1 MAFCNSCGATLDPA
15 TKFCN
20 KCGAPNVAQV
30 PTPSTI
36 PVAASSVSQ
45 SGSGQSSGALKII
58 LIVAAVIVAVGVL
71 GMATLGIITWRIAK
85 SSHVRQEGDHVK
97 VETPF
102 GTVEST
108 KDPEAA
114 VRNLGV
120 ELYPG
125 AQVMKSGAASANFGG
140 VRTASANF
148 ETSDSLDK
156 VASFYKAKFPNA
168 MVTTADENHC
178 TIVSN
183 QSKNLITINIE
194 ATGDRTQIQIA
205 NISHKSD
212 SAASRSD

>member
-1 MAFCNSCGATLDPA
+1 MAFCNSCGATLDPS
-15 TKFCN
+15 TKFCK

-30 PTPSTI
+30 SAPAPV
-36 PVAASSVSQ
+36 PVAASAAGPA
-45 SGSGQSSGALKII
+45 GSGQSSGALRVI
-58 LIVAAVIVAVGVL
+58 LIVAAVIVAVGIL

-125 AQVMKSGAASANFGG
+125 AQVLKSGAASATFGG
-140 VRTASANF
+140 VHTASASF
-148 ETSDSLDK
+148 ETGDSVGK
-156 VASFYKAKFPNA
+156 VASYYKAKFPNA
-168 MVTTADENHC
+168 MVTTSDQNHC

-183 QSKNLITINIE
+183 QSKNLITINIH

-205 NISHKSD
+205 NITHKSE
-212 SAASRSD
+212 SAAFPSN

>member
-30 PTPSTI
+30 PAPSAI
-36 PVAASSVSQ
+36 PVAASSAPPL
-45 SGSGQSSGALKII
+45 GSGQSSGALKII

-114 VRNLGV
+114 VRDLGV

-140 VRTASANF
+140 VHTASANF
-148 ETSDSLDK
+148 ETGDSLDK

-168 MVTTADENHC
+168 MVTTSDENHC

-183 QSKNLITINIE
+183 QSKNLITINIQ

-205 NISHKSD
+205 NITHKSD
-212 SAASRSD
+212 SATPPSD